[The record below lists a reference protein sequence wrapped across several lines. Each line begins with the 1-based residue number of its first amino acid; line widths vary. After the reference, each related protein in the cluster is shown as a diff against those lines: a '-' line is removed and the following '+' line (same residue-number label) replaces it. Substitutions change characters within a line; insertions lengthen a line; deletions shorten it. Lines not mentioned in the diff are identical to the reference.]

1 MQISFFELWFCYIT
15 YKNYKILAPFSIKIF
30 LTCSKLSWSLA
41 HSRADLMSAP
51 WRIKFLT
58 ISFSPCIAKLSNTVA
73 EIVSAVA
80 LLVLEELTSAPF
92 LISVFAISIWLCWIS
107 SIRSSYLLLL
117 VSMPL
122 SMSVSITLA
131 YPNWDDASYKKRIYF
146 EKEDIFHWNLTFILQ
161 YCKNVLCKQD

>member
-1 MQISFFELWFCYIT
+1 MYVP

-30 LTCSKLSWSLA
+30 FTCSKLSWSLA
-41 HSRADLMSAP
+41 HSRAEFMSAP

-58 ISFSPCIAKLSNTVA
+58 ISFDPDIARFFSAVT

-92 LISVFAISIWLCWIS
+92 SISVFVISIWLCLIS
-107 SIRSSYLLLL
+107 SIRSSNILFL

-131 YPNWDDASYKKRIYF
+131 YPNWEDASYKKRWYF
-146 EKEDIFHWNLTFILQ
+146 ENKYIFHWNLTFT
-161 YCKNVLCKQD
+161 V

>member
-1 MQISFFELWFCYIT
+1 
-15 YKNYKILAPFSIKIF
+15 
-30 LTCSKLSWSLA
+30 
-41 HSRADLMSAP
+41 MSAP

-58 ISFSPCIAKLSNTVA
+58 ISFSPYMAKLSNTVA

-131 YPNWDDASYKKRIYF
+131 YPN
-146 EKEDIFHWNLTFILQ
+146 
-161 YCKNVLCKQD
+161 